1 MVEVR
6 VDAIAH
12 ESIDA
17 VGVVL
22 KSEKLV
28 QRVLWIE
35 LVRPCSSDQ
44 CTDTGL
50 KLIVV
55 MDGLTLLLCGWMM
68 SPLEHDG

>member
-1 MVEVR
+1 MVDVR
-6 VDAIAH
+6 VDVIAH

-17 VGVVL
+17 VGVIP

-28 QRVLWIE
+28 QRVPGIE

-55 MDGLTLLLCGWMM
+55 MDGLALLLCGWMM
-68 SPLEHDG
+68 SPPEHDG